1 LISSAEVPGDIRQAC
16 LMSGQP
22 EPDGPE
28 GYVRCILL
36 SLALAYRQTIRR
48 AAELTGRAVSVVHLV
63 GGGSRNALLCQL
75 TANACGVPVLA
86 GPAEASS
93 LGNVGVQAVATGELD
108 SVEQLRSL
116 IAASVTLRRFVPD
129 GSDPVPWDRGE
140 NLLSELSGVIALPEA

>member
-1 LISSAEVPGDIRQAC
+1 
-16 LMSGQP
+16 
-22 EPDGPE
+22 
-28 GYVRCILL
+28 
-36 SLALAYRQTIRR
+36 
-48 AAELTGRAVSVVHLV
+48 VSVVHLV

-108 SVEQLRSL
+108 SVEQLRLL

-140 NLLSELSGVIALPEA
+140 NLLTQLSGVIALPEA